1 LRIALINEKRAWK
14 LNSIAQNSLFH
25 VKIGFKILTTFFAET
40 TFIKGVQNMNK
51 PKLWTK
57 DFINIS
63 LSNFFLF
70 LTFYILLVT
79 LPIISLQ
86 EFNSNA
92 SQAGLMTTVFLL
104 SAILSRPLAGQW
116 LERGSNKKV
125 LLTAL
130 IIFAAA
136 SLLYFIPKT
145 VSGFLVIRLLH
156 GVGFG
161 MATTAVGAIVADL
174 IPSSRRGEGMGYFVM
189 STNMAMVL
197 GPFVGLTAIQQWG
210 ANTMFILTVIV
221 AIGALITGLT
231 VKLTK
236 PEKHD
241 RRVVLPAFSIKSFIE
256 PSAVSIAIVGSFL
269 AIVYSALLSFVS
281 VYANEIHVSEV
292 SSLFFVVYAIILLM
306 SRPFTGKWLDR
317 YGPNVIVF
325 PSIILFAIGMF
336 VLSQSGSAITFLVSA
351 GMIGLG
357 WGTLFPTFQTIAIQN
372 AQPRKRGLATA
383 TFLSIY
389 DIGIAL
395 GSFLVGLIA
404 AKMDFSSLYFLCSFY
419 ILIGAVL
426 YYFMQVRKPEM
437 KRQRYLN
444 VKEQ

>member
-1 LRIALINEKRAWK
+1 
-14 LNSIAQNSLFH
+14 
-25 VKIGFKILTTFFAET
+25 
-40 TFIKGVQNMNK
+40 MNK

-79 LPIISLQ
+79 LPIYALQ
-86 EFNSNA
+86 EFDSNA

-104 SAILSRPLAGQW
+104 SAIISRPLAGQW

-125 LLTAL
+125 LVTAL

-136 SLLYFIPKT
+136 SLLYFFPNT
-145 VSGFLVIRLLH
+145 VAGFLIIRLLH

-189 STNMAMVL
+189 SSNMAMVL

-210 ANTMFILTVIV
+210 ANTLFILSVIV

-231 VKLTK
+231 VKLSK
-236 PEKHD
+236 PEETKKQ
-241 RRVVLPAFSIKSFIE
+241 VILPAFSLKNFIE

-292 SSLFFVVYAIILLM
+292 SSLFFVVYAIILLI
-306 SRPFTGKWLDR
+306 SRPFTGKWLDQ
-317 YGPNVIVF
+317 YGPNVIVL

-336 VLSQSGSAITFLVSA
+336 VLSQSGGAVTFLVSA

-372 AQPRKRGLATA
+372 AAPRKRGLATA

-389 DIGIAL
+389 DIGIAI

-404 AKMDFSSLYFLCSFY
+404 AKMDFSSLYFLSSFY
-419 ILIGAVL
+419 ILIGVGL

-437 KRQRYLN
+437 KRQKYLK

>member
-1 LRIALINEKRAWK
+1 
-14 LNSIAQNSLFH
+14 
-25 VKIGFKILTTFFAET
+25 
-40 TFIKGVQNMNK
+40 MNK

-79 LPIISLQ
+79 LPIFSLQ
-86 EFNSNA
+86 EFDSDA

-104 SAILSRPLAGQW
+104 SAIVSRPLAGQW
-116 LERGSNKKV
+116 LERASSKKV

-130 IIFAAA
+130 IVFAVA
-136 SLLYFIPKT
+136 SLLYFLPKT
-145 VSGFLVIRLLH
+145 ITGFLVVRLLH
-156 GVGFG
+156 GIGFG

-189 STNMAMVL
+189 STNLAMVL
-197 GPFVGLTAIQQWG
+197 GPFVGLTVIQQWDSQ
-210 ANTMFILTVIV
+210 TMFIMTVIV
-221 AIGALITGLT
+221 AFGALITGLT
-231 VKLTK
+231 VKLPKT
-236 PEKHD
+236 D
-241 RRVVLPAFSIKSFIE
+241 DADQIVILPAFSFKNFFE
-256 PSAVSIAIVGSFL
+256 PSAVKIAIVGSFL

-281 VYANEIHVSEV
+281 VYANEINLTEV

-306 SRPFTGKWLDR
+306 SRPFTGKWLDQ

-325 PSIILFAIGMF
+325 PAIILFAFGMF
-336 VLSQSGSAITFLVSA
+336 VLSQSSGAFMFLASA

-372 AQPRKRGLATA
+372 AAPRKRGLATA

-404 AKMDFSSLYFLCSFY
+404 AKMDFSSLYLLSSFY
-419 ILIGAVL
+419 VLFGAVL
-426 YYFMQVRKPEM
+426 YYFLQVRKPTAQGE
-437 KRQRYLN
+437 KSQQALQ

>member
-1 LRIALINEKRAWK
+1 
-14 LNSIAQNSLFH
+14 
-25 VKIGFKILTTFFAET
+25 
-40 TFIKGVQNMNK
+40 MNK

-79 LPIISLQ
+79 LPVFALQ
-86 EFNSNA
+86 EFDSNA

-104 SAILSRPLAGQW
+104 SAIISRPLAGQW
-116 LERGSNKKV
+116 LERGSSRKV

-136 SLLYFIPKT
+136 TLLYFLPTT

-156 GVGFG
+156 GIGFG

-197 GPFVGLTAIQQWG
+197 GPFVGLTVIQQWG
-210 ANTMFILTVIV
+210 AETMFILTVIV
-221 AIGALITGLT
+221 ALGALLTGLT
-231 VKLTK
+231 VKLSQT
-236 PEKHD
+236 EERD
-241 RRVVLPAFSIKSFIE
+241 QAAIRSAFSFKSFFE
-256 PSAVSIAIVGSFL
+256 PSAVSIAVVGGFL

-281 VYANEIHVSEV
+281 VYANEINVADV

-306 SRPFTGKWLDR
+306 SRPFTGKILDQ

-325 PSIILFAIGMF
+325 PSIVLFAIGMF
-336 VLSQSGSAITFLVSA
+336 VLSQSGGALTFLVSA

-372 AQPRKRGLATA
+372 AEPRKRGLATA

-404 AKMDFSSLYFLCSFY
+404 ANMDFSSLYLMCSFY

-426 YYFMQVRKPEM
+426 YYFLQVRKPAAQQSSL
-437 KRQRYLN
+437 K

>member
-1 LRIALINEKRAWK
+1 M
-14 LNSIAQNSLFH
+14 
-25 VKIGFKILTTFFAET
+25 T
-40 TFIKGVQNMNK
+40 K

-79 LPIISLQ
+79 LPIYALQ

-136 SLLYFIPKT
+136 SLLYFFPTT
-145 VSGFLVIRLLH
+145 VTGFLIIRLLH

-189 STNMAMVL
+189 STNLAMVL

-210 ANTMFILTVIV
+210 AKTMFILSVIV
-221 AIGALITGLT
+221 AVGALITGLT
-231 VKLTK
+231 VKLSK
-236 PEKHD
+236 PEEAKK
-241 RRVVLPAFSIKSFIE
+241 VIVPAFSLKNFIE
-256 PSAVSIAIVGSFL
+256 PSAVSIAIVGGFL

-281 VYANEIHVSEV
+281 VYANEINVSEV
-292 SSLFFVVYAIILLM
+292 SSLFFVVYAVILLM
-306 SRPFTGKWLDR
+306 SRPFTGKWLDQ
-317 YGPNVIVF
+317 YGPNMIVF

-336 VLSQSGSAITFLVSA
+336 VLSQSGGAITFLVSA

-372 AQPRKRGLATA
+372 AAPRKRGLATA

-426 YYFMQVRKPEM
+426 YYFIQVRKPEI
-437 KRQRYLN
+437 KRQQYLKI
-444 VKEQ
+444 KEQ

>member
-1 LRIALINEKRAWK
+1 
-14 LNSIAQNSLFH
+14 
-25 VKIGFKILTTFFAET
+25 
-40 TFIKGVQNMNK
+40 MNK

-79 LPIISLQ
+79 LPIYALQ
-86 EFNSNA
+86 EFDSNA

-104 SAILSRPLAGQW
+104 SAIISRPLAGLW

-136 SLLYFIPKT
+136 SLLYFIPQSVT
-145 VSGFLVIRLLH
+145 GFLVIRLLH

-231 VKLTK
+231 VKLKK
-236 PEKHD
+236 PEHHD
-241 RRVVLPAFSIKSFIE
+241 RRVVLPAFSFKNFIE

-281 VYANEIHVSEV
+281 VYANEINLAEV

-325 PSIILFAIGMF
+325 PSIILFAAGML
-336 VLSQSGSAITFLVSA
+336 VLSQSGGAITFLVSA

-372 AQPRKRGLATA
+372 AAPRKRGLATA

-404 AKMDFSSLYFLCSFY
+404 AKLDFSSLYFLCAFY
-419 ILIGAVL
+419 VLIGAVL
-426 YYFMQVRKPEM
+426 YYFLQVRKPEV
-437 KRQRYLN
+437 KRQQYLK

>member
-1 LRIALINEKRAWK
+1 
-14 LNSIAQNSLFH
+14 
-25 VKIGFKILTTFFAET
+25 
-40 TFIKGVQNMNK
+40 MNK
-51 PKLWTK
+51 TKLWTK

-79 LPIISLQ
+79 LPIYALQ
-86 EFNSNA
+86 EFDSNA

-104 SAILSRPLAGQW
+104 SAIISRPLAGQW

-136 SLLYFIPKT
+136 SLLYFFPNT
-145 VSGFLVIRLLH
+145 VTGFLIIRLLH

-174 IPSSRRGEGMGYFVM
+174 IPGSRRGEGMGYFVM
-189 STNMAMVL
+189 STNLAMVL
-197 GPFVGLTAIQQWG
+197 GPFIGLTAIQQWG
-210 ANTMFILTVIV
+210 AKTMFILSVIV
-221 AIGALITGLT
+221 AAGALITGLT
-231 VKLTK
+231 VKLSKTDETK
-236 PEKHD
+236 KQ
-241 RRVVLPAFSIKSFIE
+241 VIVPAFSIKNFIE
-256 PSAVSIAIVGSFL
+256 PSAVSIAIVGGFL

-306 SRPFTGKWLDR
+306 SRPFTGKWLDQ

-336 VLSQSGSAITFLVSA
+336 VLSQSGGAVTFLVSA

-372 AQPRKRGLATA
+372 AAPRKRGLATA

-419 ILIGAVL
+419 ILIGTVL
-426 YYFMQVRKPEM
+426 YYFMQVRRPEM
-437 KRQRYLN
+437 KRQRYLK

>member
-1 LRIALINEKRAWK
+1 
-14 LNSIAQNSLFH
+14 
-25 VKIGFKILTTFFAET
+25 
-40 TFIKGVQNMNK
+40 MNK

-79 LPIISLQ
+79 LPIFALQ
-86 EFNSNA
+86 EFDSNA

-116 LERGSNKKV
+116 LERSSNRKV
-125 LLTAL
+125 LVTAL
-130 IIFAAA
+130 IIFASA
-136 SLLYFIPKT
+136 SLLYFFPTT
-145 VSGFLVIRLLH
+145 VTGFLVIRLLH

-210 ANTMFILTVIV
+210 AETMFILSVIV

-231 VKLTK
+231 VKLSK
-236 PEKHD
+236 PEELSK
-241 RRVVLPAFSIKSFIE
+241 RVITPAFSLKNFIE
-256 PSAVSIAIVGSFL
+256 PSAVSIAIVGGFL

-281 VYANEIHVSEV
+281 VYAKEIHVSEV
-292 SSLFFVVYAIILLM
+292 SSLFFVVYAIILLL
-306 SRPFTGKWLDR
+306 SRPFTGRWLDH

-325 PSIILFAIGMF
+325 PSIVLFALGMF
-336 VLSQSGSAITFLVSA
+336 VLSQSTRAIMFLVSA

-372 AQPRKRGLATA
+372 AAPRKRGLATA

-404 AKMDFSSLYFLCSFY
+404 AKMDFGSMYFLSSFY

-437 KRQRYLN
+437 KRRQYLN